1 MSRPRSG
8 FELVEHTA
16 DVAIRGWGPDL
27 SALFRAMAE
36 GLFATVADVGSV
48 RRRTERR
55 LSLDAESPRDLLHDW
70 LDELNALH
78 QIHRELYVEF
88 EVRVEDGHLEAVVRG
103 EPIDFDR
110 HDLAIEVKAVTWHD
124 FDLRTTVAGYESY
137 VLLDI

>member
-16 DVAIRGWGPDL
+16 DIAIRGWGQDL
-27 SALFRAMAE
+27 GALFRAMAE
-36 GLFATVADVGSV
+36 GLFATVVDVDAI
-48 RRRTERR
+48 RPRMERR

-78 QIHRELYVEF
+78 QIHGELYVEF
-88 EVRVEDGHLEAVVRG
+88 DVRVEDGHLEAVVHG

-110 HDLAIEVKAVTWHD
+110 HDLRTEVKAVTWHD
-124 FDLRTTVAGYESY
+124 FDLRTTAAGYESY